1 MQLIKKL
8 IQGIALT
15 VLLLAAVQAKA
26 QTSLERGP
34 YLQMPMPNSITL
46 RWRSDLP
53 TDSEV
58 NYGSAP
64 SSLSSQATDATSTTE
79 HEVVITGLQPNT
91 KYFYSV
97 GSSSQ
102 VLAGADSSHYFK
114 TAPLPGTVQPIRVW
128 CIGDFGKN
136 NSEQGLVRDG
146 FVNFEGDTHTDLW
159 IWLGDNAYDDG
170 TDQEF
175 QDKVF
180 AGQNGYAS
188 IFPRLP
194 FLPTPGNHDYLSI
207 ATPLSNIN
215 PMNHTGP
222 YYDIVNVPT
231 NGEMGGVP
239 SGTEAYYSYD
249 YGNVH
254 FVSANSEIGTL
265 VGSANDWIGVYPLFN
280 PFASAFTTSPF
291 TQWLHADLAATD
303 KRWKIV
309 YFHQPPYTDGSHES
323 GTFWEV
329 FMRAMRENI
338 VPILEQYGVDV
349 VMNGHS
355 HVYERS
361 HLIKGHYGDAS
372 SFAPSMLIDGGSGTD
387 SLGQAYIKNVSNPG
401 GNDGTVYVVS
411 GNAASK
417 DSNPGLAYPA
427 HYYGDGCDT
436 CVGSFILDIHGDTLN
451 GRYLKANGEI
461 GDDFTIYK
469 MGLTAVEPVK
479 SMVFDVETF
488 PNPFDRQLT
497 IRFET
502 LEASDVEIILVDV
515 AGKQSYSVFNGNLPA
530 DKHEMKVNA
539 EKLGLASGSYLLRIK
554 AAGVVVT
561 ENVTRVK

>member
-1 MQLIKKL
+1 MQLNKQL
-8 IQGIALT
+8 LTGVALA
-15 VLLLAAVQAKA
+15 VLMLMATKSQA
-26 QTSLERGP
+26 QTSLVRGP
-34 YLQMPMPNSITL
+34 YLQMPMSNSMTL
-46 RWRSDLP
+46 RWRSDIAS
-53 TDSEV
+53 DSEV
-58 NYGSAP
+58 NYGTSP
-64 SSLSSQATDATSTTE
+64 GSLISQASDANSTTE
-79 HEVVITGLQPNT
+79 HEIVVTGLQPDT

-136 NSEQGLVRDG
+136 NTEQGLVRDA
-146 FVNFEGDTHTDLW
+146 FVNFEKDNPTDLW
-159 IWLGDNAYDDG
+159 IWLGDNAYDNG

-207 ATPLSNIN
+207 APPTSNIN
-215 PMNHTGP
+215 PMNHSGP
-222 YYDIVNVPT
+222 YYDIVNVPA

-265 VGSANDWIGVYPLFN
+265 VGSSNDWIGVFPLFN
-280 PFASAFTTSPF
+280 PFASPFSTSPF

-303 KRWKIV
+303 KRWKVV

-329 FMRAMRENI
+329 YMRAMRENI

-355 HVYERS
+355 HVFERS

-372 SFAPSMLIDGGSGTD
+372 SFLPSMLIDGSSGTD
-387 SLGQAYIKNVSNPG
+387 SLGEAYVKDVSIPG
-401 GNDGTVYVVS
+401 GNDGTVYVVA

-451 GRYLKANGEI
+451 GRYLKANGDI
-461 GDDFTIYK
+461 GDNFTIFK
-469 MGLTAVEPVK
+469 MGLTAIEPAQNL
-479 SMVFDVETF
+479 VFDVETF
-488 PNPFDRQLT
+488 PNPFDGQLN
-497 IRFET
+497 IRFQIQ
-502 LEASDVEIILVDV
+502 EATEVEITLVDI
-515 AGKQSYSVFNGNLPA
+515 AGKESYSVFSGYLGA
-530 DKHEMKVNA
+530 EKHEMKVNA
-539 EKLGLASGSYLLRIK
+539 DKLGLASGAYLLRIQ
-554 AAGVVVT
+554 AGGEVAT
-561 ENVTRVK
+561 ENVTRIK